1 MSFIGFI
8 IFGLIVGAIARLIL
22 PGPQRMGWIATLALG
37 VIGALLG
44 GYIAQ
49 ASGISSQEDPVSFFM
64 ALLGAIIVL
73 VVVQLMRGRR
83 V

>member
-8 IFGLIVGAIARLIL
+8 IFGLIVGFLARFLL
-22 PGPQRMGWIATLALG
+22 PGTQKMGWIATLAVG
-37 VIGALLG
+37 VVGALLG

-49 ASGISSQEDPVSFFM
+49 AAGISTREDPVSFFM
-64 ALLGAIIVL
+64 AVLGAIILLVL
-73 VVVQLMRGRR
+73 VQLFRGKR